1 MIREKDGWYYCFD
14 KLLKR
19 VAPCKGAG
27 VETIKASKL
36 CRSIWVAPRMG
47 YGN

>member
-19 VAPCKGAG
+19 VVPCKGAG
-27 VETIKASKL
+27 VEIVDSPKSDSGQK
-36 CRSIWVAPRMG
+36 VAPLTG
-47 YGN
+47 CGN